1 MTREDAVE
9 EIKLKAGSA
18 FDPDAVRA
26 FLRALSLAPMPRKE
40 KQIVLSDLR
49 PGMVLAR
56 GIYTGNGLLL
66 VPEGQQLNAT
76 YIEKLLNHNRVQ
88 PITQSLVV
96 YC

>member
-1 MTREDAVE
+1 MAT
-9 EIKLKAGSA
+9 L
-18 FDPDAVRA
+18 
-26 FLRALSLAPMPRKE
+26 MRKE
-40 KQIVLSDLR
+40 REVMLSDLR

-56 GIYTGNGLLL
+56 GIYTANGLLL
-66 VPEGQQLNAT
+66 MPEGQQLNAT